1 MPSPP
6 VMSERRVALLGALL
20 AGLGPLSLAL
30 FTPAMPIIADI
41 FRTSSAA
48 VQQTLSVYFAG
59 FAVAQLLSG
68 PLADRFGRKGVA
80 QAFLVAYVVG
90 SAGSILAPT
99 IDIMIWFRLLQGC
112 GAAAGV
118 VISRAIVRDLFAD
131 EQSARVLNVINIL
144 LGVAPAIAPAIGSG
158 VMLLG
163 GWQAP
168 FLLMLALGL
177 LSLAVMQVA
186 LVETRPPDGASFAS
200 RNPLRDYLA
209 ILRNPAFA
217 WPALAAAA
225 AVATFYTQSTVLSF
239 VVMGQLGYDAT
250 TFGLLMLLVSSGYFF
265 GSLLARLLMPRLGSI
280 GLVPVGLGI
289 LLFST
294 CGMSALL
301 LLLPPNVATVTAPV
315 TLMMLANA
323 LLLPGLYA
331 VCLSPFRHMAGAAS
345 ALSGF
350 LTMGAGVVA
359 SVIVGLFTDPSTGLA
374 VIEPILAL
382 IGCATFLAWRR
393 HLRIAPVAAVGE
405 IMP

>member
-1 MPSPP
+1 
-6 VMSERRVALLGALL
+6 MSERRVAWLGALL

-30 FTPAMPIIADI
+30 FTPAMPIIAGV
-41 FRTSSAA
+41 FGTTATA

-59 FAVAQLLSG
+59 FAAAQLASG
-68 PLADRFGRKGVA
+68 PLADRFGRKRVV
-80 QAFLVAYVVG
+80 QAFLVAYVAG
-90 SAGSILAPT
+90 SIGSILAPT

-112 GAAAGV
+112 GAAAGLV
-118 VISRAIVRDLFAD
+118 MSRAIVRDLFSD
-131 EQSARVLNVINIL
+131 EHSARVLNVINIL
-144 LGVAPAIAPAIGSG
+144 LGVAPAVAPAIGSG

-168 FLLMLALGL
+168 FVLMLGLGL

-186 LVETRPPDGASFAS
+186 LVETRPPGATAAS
-200 RNPLRDYLA
+200 RNPLSDYLV
-209 ILRNPAFA
+209 IVRTPAFV

-250 TFGLLMLLVSSGYFF
+250 TFGLLMLLASSGYFF
-265 GSLLARLLMPRLGSI
+265 GSIIARLLMPRLGSI
-280 GLVPVGLGI
+280 GLVPLGLG
-289 LLFST
+289 LLLLST

-301 LLLPPNVATVTAPV
+301 LLLPPNVVSVTAPV
-315 TLMMLANA
+315 TLMMLAND
-323 LLLPGLYA
+323 LLLPGHYA
-331 VCLSPFRHMAGAAS
+331 VCLSPIRDMAGAAS

-350 LTMGAGVVA
+350 LTMSAGVVA
-359 SVIVGLFTDPSTGLA
+359 SVIVGLFADPATGLA

-382 IGCATFLAWRR
+382 IGCVTFLAWRR
-393 HLRIAPVAAVGE
+393 HLRAAPTVAVGE